1 MTYSLSKPP
10 VLNMGKSL
18 KEESSNLLALHFHLY
33 NNQVHYCSLPVFVH
47 VQYVWCE
54 CMCVCV
60 CVVHAIQCNWWIPR
74 CMCIEFCWEIF
85 ENAYWIFLSHFYGNI
100 CSYKFTDLFIYLN
113 YCNIFH
119 IFVKIKLMKRNIS
132 VYIFE
137 HVQTFKV
144 NILLHAYSSV
154 VLLLSSIC
162 HLYTGEEAL

>member
-54 CMCVCV
+54 CMSVCV
-60 CVVHAIQCNWWIPR
+60 CYACNSVKLMDSKVYVHWILLGDFWE
-74 CMCIEFCWEIF
+74 CILD
-85 ENAYWIFLSHFYGNI
+85 FLSHFYGNI

-113 YCNIFH
+113 YCNIFQ